1 MELIDGDEFQLIE
14 LETFIDSQKTY
25 PRVRPLNPFPTNIRV
40 EFPMGLREEH
50 PIGTRFRADVMVR
63 QKHNKDGR
71 TRGPIY
77 LRAYENTIIRVESFT
92 PEKMLMA
99 LQKPNSASG
108 RAYEYVELGHDDDNE
123 LPAGSLQLLRTRAL
137 SASSATPA
145 IRVSEIKVPT
155 RNNIVKL
162 YALARS
168 NGICEACD
176 EPAPFIRKNTGEP
189 YLEVHHIIELS
200 QGGPDSPHNVAAICP
215 NCHRRVTHGEDDT
228 DYNEKLKAKVK
239 RLEDQLTSS

>member
-1 MELIDGDEFQLIE
+1 MELIEGEEFQLVE
-14 LETFIDSQKTY
+14 LETCIGIKTSR
-25 PRVRPLNPFPTNIRV
+25 PRVRPLNPFPTNINVKFPTALRV
-40 EFPMGLREEH
+40 EN
-50 PIGTRFRADVMVR
+50 PIGTRFRADVTVC
-63 QKHNKDGR
+63 QKHNKDG
-71 TRGPIY
+71 TPRGQIY
-77 LRAYENTIIRVESFT
+77 LDSKTKTIIMVESFT

-108 RAYEYVELGHDDDNE
+108 RVYEYVELSHKDDNE
-123 LPAGSLQLLRTRAL
+123 VSTDSLQLLRNRAL
-137 SASSATPA
+137 SASSTTPA
-145 IRVSEIKVPT
+145 TRVSEVKVPT

-168 NGICEACD
+168 RGICEACD

-239 RLEDQLTSS
+239 RLEDQLISS